1 LVRAAAR
8 LLPAGLMSTLTAR
21 SSSSM
26 TGLKGAQVPS
36 RSAAMYGM
44 MASVPNRGDL
54 KELVLDVLDQLTLVE
69 EPDRQ

>member
-1 LVRAAAR
+1 
-8 LLPAGLMSTLTAR
+8 
-21 SSSSM
+21 
-26 TGLKGAQVPS
+26 
-36 RSAAMYGM
+36 MYGM